1 VNSVAGTTGVNVTRP
16 LSSLSTTISWD
27 TASIVSLVGPRGPS
41 NGVIQFQV
49 QTGGYFPTAIV
60 PIGQSIQLLYL
71 AGSDG
76 GLIDRGAYVYSSN
89 MFNPGYCIV
98 NSNNKTTRYITV
110 TPVLAVQ
117 GEVLRFDGNEIITLV
132 GPIGIGADSNPL
144 FTNTGLNLNNYGSYW
159 TTGAT
164 GGATG
169 DVIRPN
175 EWITGTSISTSG
187 QYQAIVTSGN
197 TGATGATGNVY
208 LSNDYGT
215 TFVVS
220 AGGATGATGATGTNS
235 YNSIAMSSTGQYVV
249 ASYWIPL
256 LTNGATGQISFVKSS
271 DYGNTWSTVL
281 NIGAAG
287 VSTTTSAKTYISIS
301 STGQYVALGL
311 SGADVGTTL
320 YLSSNFGTTF
330 FGIGYPTVGVFS
342 VDQIAVSA
350 SGQYMILCG
359 PGGTM
364 YSRNY
369 GFNWSVGTLFAS
381 DQGVPGFSVAIS
393 ASGQF
398 AYVGGRGANP
408 SLLYKN
414 TNSLY
419 GGYLATTARIPFSN
433 ASSGFYSISCSETG
447 QYVTAVGCSANS
459 DNYLFTSTDFG
470 QTWFRRTI
478 TGTLHVPHRS
488 VSVSGSGQY
497 TLIGG
502 GASQNGSTRN
512 LYSIGIANPVTPI
525 LGGTAGSLNGVY
537 YDTTSKNLYYSATK
551 TFVIDNPVHSS
562 KYLVH
567 GCLEGPEAGV
577 YYRGKGEITN
587 DTCVIIELPYYVS
600 SLATNFSVQVS
611 AIFNGKI
618 NNYNVSNVI
627 DNKFVVYGN
636 NGKFHWIVYGTR
648 QELDVDPNKSD
659 VVVKGEGPYLW
670 I

>member
-1 VNSVAGTTGVNVTRP
+1 
-16 LSSLSTTISWD
+16 
-27 TASIVSLVGPRGPS
+27 VGIGGS
-41 NGVIQFQV
+41 IQFE
-49 QTGGYFPTAIV
+49 
-60 PIGQSIQLLYL
+60 YL
-71 AGSDG
+71 AASDG
-76 GLIDRGAYVYSSN
+76 GLFGNGAYVYSNN
-89 MFNPGYCIV
+89 MFNPGYLIV
-98 NSNNKTTRYITV
+98 TANDRTTRTITM
-110 TPVLAVQ
+110 TAVLSSYSDS
-117 GEVLRFDGNEIITLV
+117 LRFDGSEIITMV

-144 FTNTGLNLNNYGSYW
+144 FTSTGINLNNYGSYW
-159 TTGAT
+159 TRGAT

-169 DVIRPN
+169 DLITST
-175 EWITGTSISTSG
+175 EWITSTAISTSG

-197 TGATGATGNVY
+197 TGSTGATGNVY
-208 LSNDYGT
+208 LSSDYGNN
-215 TFVVS
+215 FIRS
-220 AGGATGATGATGTNS
+220 AGGATGATGATGNNS

-249 ASYWIPL
+249 ASYWLPV
-256 LTNGATGQISFVKSS
+256 LTDGATGQISYVKSS
-271 DYGNTWSTVL
+271 DYGNTWSNVL
-281 NIGAAG
+281 NIGTSRVA
-287 VSTTTSAKTYISIS
+287 TPTSARTYICIS

-311 SGADVGTTL
+311 SGADIGAFL
-320 YLSSNFGTTF
+320 YLSSDFGNTF
-330 FGIGYPTVGVFS
+330 MQVTYNGDPPNVGVFS

-350 SGQYMILCG
+350 SGQYMILVG
-359 PGGTM
+359 PGGAWF
-364 YSRNY
+364 SRNY
-369 GFNWSVGTLFAS
+369 GFNWFACAIGIGGSV
-381 DQGVPGFSVAIS
+381 VAIS

-398 AYVGGRGANP
+398 AYIGQQGGNP
-408 SLLYKN
+408 SLLYRN
-414 TNSLY
+414 
-419 GGYLATTARIPFSN
+419 TTALTGDYAVTTCTIPLSVGTN
-433 ASSGFYSISCSETG
+433 SGFYSISCSETG
-447 QYVTAVGCSANS
+447 QYVTAVGSQNNTN
-459 DNYLFTSTDFG
+459 NYLFTSTDFG
-470 QTWFRRTI
+470 RTWFRRTI
-478 TGTLHVPHRS
+478 TGTTHVPHRS
-488 VSVSGSGQY
+488 VSLSGSGQY

-502 GASQNGSTRN
+502 GASTNAGPRN

-537 YDTTSKNLYYSATK
+537 YDTTSQNLYYSATK

-618 NNYNVSNVI
+618 NNYNVSNVV